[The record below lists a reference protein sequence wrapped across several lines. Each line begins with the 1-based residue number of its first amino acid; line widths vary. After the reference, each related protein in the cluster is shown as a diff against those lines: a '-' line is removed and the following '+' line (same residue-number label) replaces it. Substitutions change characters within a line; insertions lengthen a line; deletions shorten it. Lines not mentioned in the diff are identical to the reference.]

1 MDKRTILA
9 LALVAVV
16 IIVTPK
22 LFPSAT
28 PATPSATPAGALVPD
43 SIGTNTASRASTPD
57 APQAPAGSTTVA
69 PDTSVR
75 ANDAAKP
82 LAEAGGDSLGM
93 PRTARPESTSVSS
106 RAAAFVFTNMGAA
119 LVDVDLPGFRAL
131 DKVHSHVTISAGAAP
146 LISYRILGATD
157 TLSLANVPFQ
167 VEQSTLAN
175 GAQLLTYRGTGN
187 GRAIELRYTVRPDS
201 FLAHVEGTIGN
212 DAAGNPARFV
222 LIDLPPTFRSFE
234 ADTTDDRNHFA
245 YAAKPKTR
253 NAEGIPFGKLDPGER
268 KLVPGPLAWAAAK
281 SKYFIVGVLAPDGND
296 SFAEAI
302 TIGGARTSKIATVA
316 TGTIVTRLNNGAFQ
330 YDLYAGPQ
338 SYTRLQALGRDFEN
352 SNPYGGFLQGVVQ
365 PFATLVMKILLWMK
379 ATLKLDYGWLL
390 VIFGV
395 AVRLILWPLNHGAM
409 RTSMKMQRIQP
420 ELNDVQK
427 RYKSDPQKMQ
437 SEMMRIYKEHDM
449 SPFST
454 FAGCLPLL
462 LPMPV
467 LFALFFVFQNTIE
480 FRGVPFLWLADISIK
495 DPLYI
500 VPLLMGVSMFVL
512 SWVGMRNS
520 PPNPQAKMMLYIFP
534 VMMTFLFANFASG
547 LNLYYAIQNIA
558 AIPQQWLIAHERG
571 KSSSAK
577 KT

>member
-22 LFPSAT
+22 LFPSASPSVT
-28 PATPSATPAGALVPD
+28 PATPAQSSDSVPSGAKSEATAPAAPSADAAQSPGSPSTSATVSAAGA
-43 SIGTNTASRASTPD
+43 R
-57 APQAPAGSTTVA
+57 
-69 PDTSVR
+69 
-75 ANDAAKP
+75 P
-82 LAEAGGDSLGM
+82 LAEVAADSLGSA
-93 PRTARPESTSVSS
+93 PVRAESTSVSS
-106 RAAAFVFTNMGAA
+106 SAATFVFSNMGAA
-119 LVDVDLPGFRAL
+119 PLDVDLPGFRAL
-131 DKVHSHVTISAGAAP
+131 DKVHSHVTISSGPLP
-146 LISYRILGATD
+146 LIDYRILGATD
-157 TLSLANVPFQ
+157 TLALSSVPFQ
-167 VEQSTLAN
+167 VEQSTLPS
-175 GAQLLTYRGTGN
+175 GEQRLVYRGTGH
-187 GRAIELRYTVRPDS
+187 GRPIEIRYTVRPDS
-201 FLAHVEGTIGN
+201 FIAHVEGTIGN
-212 DAAGNPARFV
+212 DASGNPARFL
-222 LIDLPPTFRSFE
+222 LIDLPTTFHSFE

-245 YAAKPKTR
+245 YAIKPKTR

-268 KLVPGPLAWAAAK
+268 KLVPGPLTWAAAK
-281 SKYFIVGVLAPDGND
+281 SKYFIVGVLAPEGND
-296 SFAEAI
+296 AFAEAI
-302 TIGGARTSKIATVA
+302 TVGGARTTKVATKA
-316 TGTIVTRLNNGAFQ
+316 TGTIVTRLDNGAFR
-330 YDLYAGPQ
+330 YDLYVGPQ
-338 SYTRLQALGRDFEN
+338 SYKRLQALGRDFEN

-437 SEMMRIYKEHDM
+437 AEMMRIYKEHDM

-495 DPLYI
+495 DPFYI

-558 AIPQQWLIAHERG
+558 AIPQQWLIAHER
-571 KSSSAK
+571 AK
-577 KT
+577 NPPPKKA

>member
-1 MDKRTILA
+1 
-9 LALVAVV
+9 
-16 IIVTPK
+16 
-22 LFPSAT
+22 
-28 PATPSATPAGALVPD
+28 
-43 SIGTNTASRASTPD
+43 
-57 APQAPAGSTTVA
+57 
-69 PDTSVR
+69 
-75 ANDAAKP
+75 
-82 LAEAGGDSLGM
+82 
-93 PRTARPESTSVSS
+93 
-106 RAAAFVFTNMGAA
+106 MGAA
-119 LVDVDLPGFRAL
+119 PVDVDLPGFRAL
-131 DKVHSHVTISAGAAP
+131 DKVHSHVTISSGAAP
-146 LISYRILGATD
+146 LISYRVLGATD
-157 TLSLANVPFQ
+157 TLALASVPFE
-167 VEQSTLAN
+167 VEQSTLAT
-175 GAQLLTYRGTGN
+175 GEQQLVYRGTGK
-187 GRAIELRYTVRPDS
+187 GRAIEIRYTVRPDS
-201 FLAHVEGTIGN
+201 FIARVEGTIGN

-222 LIDLPPTFRSFE
+222 LIDLPTTFRSFE
-234 ADTTDDRNHFA
+234 ADTSDDRNHFA
-245 YAAKPKTR
+245 YAIKPKTR

-268 KLVPGPLAWAAAK
+268 KLVPGPLSWAAAK
-281 SKYFIVGVLAPDGND
+281 SKYFIVGVLAPEGND
-296 SFAEAI
+296 AFAEAI
-302 TIGGARTSKIATVA
+302 TIGGARTSKVATTA
-316 TGTIVTRLNNGAFQ
+316 TGTVVARLDNGSFR

-338 SYTRLQALGRDFEN
+338 SYKRLQALGREFEN

-495 DPLYI
+495 DPFYI

-571 KSSSAK
+571 KNNTIK

>member
-9 LALVAVV
+9 LALVAIV

-22 LFPSAT
+22 LFPTALPKTPANKAPTAAVTGGAATNAASTPGAAAT
-28 PATPSATPAGALVPD
+28 PPAGA
-43 SIGTNTASRASTPD
+43 
-57 APQAPAGSTTVA
+57 APMAVQAAPAPGTDSSAAATTARAESTTV
-69 PDTSVR
+69 
-75 ANDAAKP
+75 
-82 LAEAGGDSLGM
+82 
-93 PRTARPESTSVSS
+93 SS
-106 RAAAFVFTNMGAA
+106 AAAAFEFSSVGAA
-119 LVDVDLPGFRAL
+119 PVQVSLPSYKAL
-131 DKVHSHVTISAGAAP
+131 DKVNKNVAITAGRGVP
-146 LISYRILGATD
+146 LLSYRVLGVSD
-157 TLSLANVPFQ
+157 TIALARVPFT
-167 VEQSTLAN
+167 VERSTAAN
-175 GAQLLTYRGTGN
+175 GASVLVYRATAN
-187 GRAIELRYTVRPDS
+187 GRAIQLKYTVVPDS
-201 FLAHVEGTIGN
+201 FLARVEGSVGN

-222 LIDLPPTFRSFE
+222 LIDLPTTFHSFE
-234 ADTTDDRNHFA
+234 ADSVDDQNHFA
-245 YAAKPKTR
+245 YAAKPRAR

-268 KLVPGPLAWAAAK
+268 KLVQGPLAWVAAK
-281 SKYFIVGVLAPDGND
+281 SKYFIVGVLANEGDD
-296 SFAEAI
+296 SFAETVAV
-302 TIGGARTSKIATVA
+302 GGARTSKRATSA
-316 TGTIVTRLNNGAFQ
+316 NGTIVTRLNSGTFRF
-330 YDLYAGPQ
+330 DLYTGPQ
-338 SYTRLQALGRDFEN
+338 QYKRLQALGREFEN
-352 SNPYGGFLQGVVQ
+352 SNPYGGWLQGVVQ
-365 PFATLVMKILLWMK
+365 PFATLVMKILLWMR

-420 ELNDVQK
+420 ELNDIQK
-427 RYKSDPQKMQ
+427 RYKADPQKLQ
-437 SEMMRIYKEHDM
+437 SEMMRVYKEHDM

-495 DPLYI
+495 DPFYI
-500 VPLLMGVSMFVL
+500 VPLLMGVSMFFL

-558 AIPQQWLIAHERG
+558 AIPQQWLIANERG
-571 KSSSAK
+571 KQGGGGGK
-577 KT
+577 KG

>member
-22 LFPSAT
+22 LFPSASPPVT
-28 PATPSATPAGALVPD
+28 PASPTATTDARTSGAKAGSAAP
-43 SIGTNTASRASTPD
+43 IGTTAGIAQTSASRTNVATSD
-57 APQAPAGSTTVA
+57 STTALRA
-69 PDTSVR
+69 PVEATSDSLGAVSVR
-75 ANDAAKP
+75 A
-82 LAEAGGDSLGM
+82 
-93 PRTARPESTSVSS
+93 ESTSVSS
-106 RAAAFVFTNMGAA
+106 SAATFVFSNMGAVP
-119 LVDVDLPGFRAL
+119 VDVDLPGFRAL
-131 DKVHSHVTISAGAAP
+131 DKVHSNVTISAGPLP
-146 LISYRILGATD
+146 LIDYRVLGATD
-157 TLSLANVPFQ
+157 TLALSSVPFQ
-167 VEQSTLAN
+167 VEQTTLAS
-175 GAQLLTYRGTGN
+175 GEQRVVYRGTGH
-187 GRAIELRYTVRPDS
+187 GRAIEIQYTVRPDS
-201 FLAHVEGTIGN
+201 FIARVEGTIGN
-212 DAAGNPARFV
+212 DASGNPARFL
-222 LIDLPPTFRSFE
+222 LIDLPPTFHSFE

-245 YAAKPKTR
+245 YAIKPKTR

-268 KLVPGPLAWAAAK
+268 KLVSGPLTWAAAK
-281 SKYFIVGVLAPDGND
+281 SKYFIVGVLAPEGSDA
-296 SFAEAI
+296 FAEAI
-302 TIGGARTSKIATVA
+302 TVGGARTTKVATKA
-316 TGTIVTRLNNGAFQ
+316 TGTIVTRLDNGAFR
-330 YDLYAGPQ
+330 YELYAGPQ
-338 SYTRLQALGRDFEN
+338 SYKRLQALGRDFEN

-495 DPLYI
+495 DPFYI

-558 AIPQQWLIAHERG
+558 AIPQQWLIAHER
-571 KSSSAK
+571 AK
-577 KT
+577 NPPPKKA

>member
-22 LFPSAT
+22 LFPTAAT
-28 PATPSATPAGALVPD
+28 PVPGTTSADTTLLSEWTSASTAASGADTAVARAAD
-43 SIGTNTASRASTPD
+43 STVDRASQVERNSMQPIAAVAEASND
-57 APQAPAGSTTVA
+57 AFAARAESTTV
-69 PDTSVR
+69 
-75 ANDAAKP
+75 
-82 LAEAGGDSLGM
+82 EG
-93 PRTARPESTSVSS
+93 SS
-106 RAAAFVFTNMGAA
+106 ADFVFSNMGATLLEVGLTA
-119 LVDVDLPGFRAL
+119 FRAL
-131 DKVHSHVTISAGAAP
+131 DKVNDHVTITSGATP
-146 LISYRILGATD
+146 LISYRVLGALD
-157 TLSLANVPFQ
+157 TLALASVPFQ
-167 VEQSTLAN
+167 LERSTTASGATVLA
-175 GAQLLTYRGTGN
+175 YRGSDR
-187 GRAIELRYTVRPDS
+187 GRALAITYTVIPDS
-201 FLAHVEGTIGN
+201 FIARVEGTIGP
-212 DAAGNPARFV
+212 DSAGNPARFV
-222 LIDLPPTFRSFE
+222 LINLPSTFRSFE
-234 ADTTDDRNHFA
+234 ADSTDDRNHFA

-253 NAEGIPFGKLDPGER
+253 NAEGVPFGDLDPGER
-268 KLVPGPLAWAAAK
+268 KLVPGPLSWVAAK
-281 SKYFIVGVLAPDGND
+281 TKYFIVGVLAPEGDE
-296 SFAEAI
+296 SFAESI
-302 TIGGARTSKIATVA
+302 SIGGPRTSKVA
-316 TGTIVTRLNNGAFQ
+316 TSATGMIVTRLDNGTFR

-338 SYTRLQALGRDFEN
+338 SYKRLQAMGREFEN

-365 PFATLVMKILLWMK
+365 PFATLVMKVLLWMK

-427 RYKSDPQKMQ
+427 KFKADPQKMQ
-437 SEMMRIYKEHDM
+437 AEMMRIYKEHDM

-480 FRGVPFLWLADISIK
+480 FRGVPFLWLADISLK

-512 SWVGMRNS
+512 SWVGMKNS

-547 LNLYYAIQNIA
+547 LNLYYAIQNVA

-571 KSSSAK
+571 KSGGGGGK
-577 KT
+577 KG

>member
-22 LFPSAT
+22 LFPSVT
-28 PATPSATPAGALVPD
+28 PPTRPATPVGAIVPD
-43 SIGTNTASRASTPD
+43 STGMTIAPSARATNVNHD
-57 APQAPAGSTTVA
+57 AADTMAAV
-69 PDTSVR
+69 PDTNR
-75 ANDAAKP
+75 QRRGATKP
-82 LAEAGGDSLGM
+82 LPEEAGDSLG
-93 PRTARPESTSVSS
+93 TDTGVRPESTSVSS
-106 RAAAFVFTNMGAA
+106 ASAAFVFSNMGAA
-119 LVDVDLPGFRAL
+119 PVDVDLPGFRAL

-146 LISYRILGATD
+146 LISYRVLGATD
-157 TLSLANVPFQ
+157 TLHLADVAFQ

-175 GAQLLTYRGTGN
+175 GAHLVIYRGTGH
-187 GRAIELRYTVRPDS
+187 GRPIELRYTVRPDS
-201 FLAHVEGTIGN
+201 FLAHVEGSIGN
-212 DAAGNPARFV
+212 DAAGSPARFV

-245 YAAKPKTR
+245 YAAKPRTR

-268 KLVPGPLAWAAAK
+268 KLVPGPLSWAAAK

-302 TIGGARTSKIATVA
+302 AVGGARTSKVATMA

-338 SYTRLQALGRDFEN
+338 SYTRLQALGREFEN

-420 ELNDVQK
+420 ELNEVQK

-437 SEMMRIYKEHDM
+437 AEMMRIYKEHDM

-495 DPLYI
+495 DPFYI

-571 KSSSAK
+571 KNSSAT

>member
-9 LALVAVV
+9 LALVAIV

-22 LFPSAT
+22 LFPTALPKT
-28 PATPSATPAGALVPD
+28 PTNKAPAAAPAAAVTGGPAA
-43 SIGTNTASRASTPD
+43 NAASTPG
-57 APQAPAGSTTVA
+57 AAATPPAAGAPATVQAAPAPGTDSSAAATTARAESTTVSSA
-69 PDTSVR
+69 TAEFEFSSV
-75 ANDAAKP
+75 
-82 LAEAGGDSLGM
+82 
-93 PRTARPESTSVSS
+93 
-106 RAAAFVFTNMGAA
+106 GAA
-119 LVDVDLPGFRAL
+119 PVQVILPSYKAL
-131 DKVHSHVTISAGAAP
+131 DKVNKHVAITAGRGAP
-146 LISYRILGATD
+146 LLSYRVLGVSD
-157 TLSLANVPFQ
+157 TIALARVPFT
-167 VEQSTLAN
+167 VERSTAAN
-175 GAQLLTYRGTGN
+175 GASVLVYRATAN
-187 GRAIELRYTVRPDS
+187 GRAIQLKYTVVADS
-201 FLAHVEGTIGN
+201 FLARVEGSVGN

-222 LIDLPPTFRSFE
+222 LIDLPTTFHSFE
-234 ADTTDDRNHFA
+234 ADSVDDQNHFA
-245 YAAKPKTR
+245 YAAKPRVR

-268 KLVPGPLAWAAAK
+268 MLVQGPLAWVAAK
-281 SKYFIVGVLAPDGND
+281 SKYFIVGVLANEGDD
-296 SFAEAI
+296 SFAETVAV
-302 TIGGARTSKIATVA
+302 GGARTSKRATSA
-316 TGTIVTRLNNGAFQ
+316 NGTIVTRLNSGTFRF
-330 YDLYAGPQ
+330 DLYTGPQ
-338 SYTRLQALGRDFEN
+338 QYKRLQALGREFEN
-352 SNPYGGFLQGVVQ
+352 SNPYGGWLQGVVQ
-365 PFATLVMKILLWMK
+365 PFATLVMKILLWMR

-420 ELNDVQK
+420 ELNDIQK
-427 RYKSDPQKMQ
+427 RYKADPQKLQ
-437 SEMMRIYKEHDM
+437 SEMMRVYKEHDM

-495 DPLYI
+495 DPFYI
-500 VPLLMGVSMFVL
+500 VPLLMGVSMFFL

-558 AIPQQWLIAHERG
+558 AIPQQWLIANERG
-571 KSSSAK
+571 KQGGGGGK
-577 KT
+577 KG

>member
-22 LFPSAT
+22 LFPSASPPAT
-28 PATPSATPAGALVPD
+28 PATPAGTTDTGASGAKAGSEAPAVPAAGVAQAPGNAAATD
-43 SIGTNTASRASTPD
+43 STTASRPPAELAS
-57 APQAPAGSTTVA
+57 
-69 PDTSVR
+69 
-75 ANDAAKP
+75 
-82 LAEAGGDSLGM
+82 DSLGAA
-93 PRTARPESTSVSS
+93 PARPESTSVSS
-106 RAAAFVFTNMGAA
+106 SEATFVFSNMGAA
-119 LVDVDLPGFRAL
+119 PVNVDLPGFRAL
-131 DKVHSHVTISAGAAP
+131 DKVHSHVTISAGPLP
-146 LISYRILGATD
+146 LIDYRVLGATD
-157 TLSLANVPFQ
+157 TLALSSVPFQ
-167 VEQSTLAN
+167 VEQSTLAS
-175 GAQLLTYRGTGN
+175 GEQRVTYRGTGH
-187 GRAIELRYTVRPDS
+187 GRPIEIRYTVRADS
-201 FLAHVEGTIGN
+201 FIARVEGTIGN
-212 DAAGNPARFV
+212 DASGNPARFL
-222 LIDLPPTFRSFE
+222 LIDLPTTFHSFE

-245 YAAKPKTR
+245 YAIKPKTR

-268 KLVPGPLAWAAAK
+268 KLVPGPLTWAAAK
-281 SKYFIVGVLAPDGND
+281 SKYFIVGVLAPEGND
-296 SFAEAI
+296 EFAEAI
-302 TIGGARTSKIATVA
+302 TVGGARTTKVATKA
-316 TGTIVTRLNNGAFQ
+316 TGTIVTRLENGAFR

-338 SYTRLQALGRDFEN
+338 SYKRLQALGRDFEN

-437 SEMMRIYKEHDM
+437 AEMMRIYKEHDM

-495 DPLYI
+495 DPFYI

-558 AIPQQWLIAHERG
+558 AIPQQWLIAHER
-571 KSSSAK
+571 AK
-577 KT
+577 NPPPKKA